1 MANPSDN
8 SSSNPYGTGYD
19 PSVTSGEPPSVPA
32 YLPPTS
38 FVPSTNLGTSSP
50 GITTSGGGGGTGSSS
65 TGGGVF
71 AQPTP
76 APVAPTNTNTT
87 LQSNTATQPP
97 MDWGAVFNPPWMGQQ
112 SQQWL
117 DFMTGPNGVQ
127 FQNQLAQQ
135 QEDLQKQIQTAAYT
149 GDWAG
154 MQTLQAQLQN
164 VQIALA
170 QNQAQVNDTL
180 AQSNLTGSYHGA
192 PTLQAQQ
199 MINAMGLQ
207 SADQALQARGQD
219 VSMAQIQ
226 AQLAQSPLVAWYT
239 ARGLPP
245 PQSAIM
251 QGPAAWTPTQQNWN
265 WSERGGIA
273 PTGWS
278 SVQDQVPLPPGVTPA
293 A

>member
-1 MANPSDN
+1 MAN
-8 SSSNPYGTGYD
+8 NPYGNPADVGGGYD
-19 PSVTSGEPPSVPA
+19 PSTDPNAGFTYTPPPAPTPYNDMSGASSTPYVTSPA
-32 YLPPTS
+32 
-38 FVPSTNLGTSSP
+38 LGAPASSP
-50 GITTSGGGGGTGSSS
+50 LLGGGPPYGGTGPTVGPS
-65 TGGGVF
+65 TQQNQVTSNGAAPPG
-71 AQPTP
+71 P
-76 APVAPTNTNTT
+76 AANPASQN
-87 LQSNTATQPP
+87 
-97 MDWGAVFNPPWMGQQ
+97 WGDIFNPPWMGKQ

-117 DFMTGPNGVQ
+117 DFMMGPQGVQ

-154 MQTLQAQLQN
+154 MQTLQGQLQN
-164 VQIALA
+164 VQIELA
-170 QNQAQVNDTL
+170 KNQAQVNDTL

-192 PTLQAQQ
+192 PTLQAQDI
-199 MINAMGLQ
+199 MNNL
-207 SADQALQARGQD
+207 ALQARGQD
-219 VSMAQIQ
+219 VTMAGIQ

-251 QGPAAWTPTQQNWN
+251 SGPAAWNPDWN

>member
-1 MANPSDN
+1 MANPSDIGG
-8 SSSNPYGTGYD
+8 SNPYSYGSDPMTDPNAGNFTYTPPPPAPTPYNDMTGAGSTPY
-19 PSVTSGEPPSVPA
+19 VTSPALGPPSV
-32 YLPPTS
+32 
-38 FVPSTNLGTSSP
+38 SS
-50 GITTSGGGGGTGSSS
+50 
-65 TGGGVF
+65 
-71 AQPTP
+71 QTP
-76 APVAPTNTNTT
+76 AFNNTT
-87 LQSNTATQPP
+87 HPGSQPAPQTYGGPTTQTGAAPSGP
-97 MDWGAVFNPPWMGQQ
+97 AANPASQNWGDIFNPPWMGKQ

-117 DFMTGPNGVQ
+117 DFMMGPQGVQ

-154 MQTLQAQLQN
+154 MQTLQGQLQN
-164 VQIALA
+164 VQIELA
-170 QNQAQVNDTL
+170 KNQAQVNDTL

-192 PTLQAQQ
+192 PTLQAQDI
-199 MINAMGLQ
+199 MNNL
-207 SADQALQARGQD
+207 ALQARGQD
-219 VSMAQIQ
+219 VTMAGIQ

-251 QGPAAWTPTQQNWN
+251 SGPAAWNPDWN